1 MEVLFDTLASS
12 TWLWLFVLFAL
23 LGGAGAVYFIR
34 PFQKQALNNILSITL
49 SIVFFFVMIYLT
61 RSQYGYAVEFVDV
74 KSNGKE
80 IALIERHE
88 VGDGDGGSSTAY
100 RLYILD
106 ISTGKRKVR
115 QLSNSSLLAV
125 TDRGVIMNEYQRIV
139 VYDLET
145 GDEKNEWSSEKGFE
159 KFPELRSGLASLNAD
174 SYAVKGSSGSTQ
186 YPFLRIVAQD
196 GHEYFF
202 DFDKE
207 QLLTERPSYT
217 GSNQSFYF
225 DTYGMRVEGPTRYSY
240 SFVRENGEIE
250 KLIFSSDEQEQ
261 KEYGGDFLDPE
272 LVGCNFDKRIL
283 IVKHFQTLKK
293 DETIVTAIS
302 FDLKKL
308 WEVRQSELDVVD
320 SFDENPT
327 VGATLSVDDKLIL
340 TFGGFVVCLKE
351 DDGSVVWKSRQ

>member
-1 MEVLFDTLASS
+1 
-12 TWLWLFVLFAL
+12 
-23 LGGAGAVYFIR
+23 
-34 PFQKQALNNILSITL
+34 
-49 SIVFFFVMIYLT
+49 
-61 RSQYGYAVEFVDV
+61 
-74 KSNGKE
+74 
-80 IALIERHE
+80 
-88 VGDGDGGSSTAY
+88 
-100 RLYILD
+100 
-106 ISTGKRKVR
+106 
-115 QLSNSSLLAV
+115 
-125 TDRGVIMNEYQRIV
+125 
-139 VYDLET
+139 
-145 GDEKNEWSSEKGFE
+145 
-159 KFPELRSGLASLNAD
+159 
-174 SYAVKGSSGSTQ
+174 
-186 YPFLRIVAQD
+186 
-196 GHEYFF
+196 
-202 DFDKE
+202 
-207 QLLTERPSYT
+207 
-217 GSNQSFYF
+217 
-225 DTYGMRVEGPTRYSY
+225 MRVEGPTRYSY